1 MDEQDLQRQV
11 ALTDQEVDTI
21 GEVSNIAMGSAA
33 TALSTI
39 VGRKVE
45 ITTPQVSTV
54 NLDILKQGEEGACIA
69 VQVVYTEGLEGV
81 NLLLIRQ
88 RDAAVLVNLMMGG
101 DGSNPPQDLGELEL
115 SAISEAMNQMM
126 GSASSAM
133 ATFFGTKVGITPPT
147 MIPRLLDLDPQA
159 LPREF
164 SGEPLVRIAF
174 HLTVEGAIDSKIFQ
188 IMPVSFARRLAAKSH
203 RQSQNLVSTAT
214 PSRGRE
220 TAPLIPPAEPS
231 RASGQGRMEPTL
243 EAETQVPVAQPAQFA
258 PLVPKGGKNTM
269 GNIDLLL
276 DVVLQV
282 TVELGR
288 THMPIKEILG
298 LGPGAVIELDKLAG
312 EPVDLYVNEKL
323 FARGEVVV
331 IEENFGVRIT
341 EIVTPEERIR
351 SLNSTEG
358 KGG

>member
-1 MDEQDLQRQV
+1 MDELVQQHQA
-11 ALTDQEVDTI
+11 ALTDHEIDTV
-21 GEVSNIAMGSAA
+21 GEVSNIALGSAA
-33 TALSTI
+33 TALSMM

-45 ITTPQVSTV
+45 ITTPQVSLV
-54 NLDILKQGEEGACIA
+54 NLGALKQGEEGACIA

-81 NLLLIRQ
+81 NLLLIKQ
-88 RDAAVLVNLMMGG
+88 TDAAVLVNLMMGG
-101 DGSNPPQDLGELEL
+101 DGSNPPQELGELEL

-133 ATFFGTKVGITPPT
+133 ATFFGIKVGITPPT
-147 MIPRLLDLDPQA
+147 LIPRLQDLDPQA
-159 LPREF
+159 LPAEF

-174 HLTVEGAIDSKIFQ
+174 HLTVEGLIDSKIFQ
-188 IMPVSFARRLAAKSH
+188 IMPVSFARRLAAKSQ
-203 RQSQNLVSTAT
+203 RQSQNLVSAAASSSGVEASRT
-214 PSRGRE
+214 PPPTEPARPVGRPE
-220 TAPLIPPAEPS
+220 PMGEAEP
-231 RASGQGRMEPTL
+231 A
-243 EAETQVPVAQPAQFA
+243 VPVAQPAQFA
-258 PLVPKGGKNTM
+258 PLTPKGGRNAT

-351 SLNSTEG
+351 SLNSAEG
-358 KGG
+358 AGR